1 MQVTTGPQS
10 SLLNVNAKSEVQQ
23 AEYSRQLSGGKL
35 SQVDNLNRKGKFPE
49 SDLLETSSQEK
60 VGWKR
65 NGSSTEAKVS
75 TSENDVKQAKA
86 KTLKSY
92 QTRSGPLMPGT
103 VLSHSLS
110 ESGRTSERSVFFFLF
125 SLYFSINYVSI
136 RAV

>member
-1 MQVTTGPQS
+1 M
-10 SLLNVNAKSEVQQ
+10 QQ

-35 SQVDNLNRKGKFPE
+35 PRVDNLNRKGRLPE

-65 NGSSTEAKVS
+65 NGSSTEAKAS
-75 TSENDVKQAKA
+75 TSENDVMQAKA
-86 KTLKSY
+86 KTVKSH
-92 QTRSGPLMPGT
+92 QTLSGPLMPGT

-110 ESGRTSERSVFFFLF
+110 ERGRTSERSVFFFF
-125 SLYFSINYVSI
+125 SLPFSINYAPI